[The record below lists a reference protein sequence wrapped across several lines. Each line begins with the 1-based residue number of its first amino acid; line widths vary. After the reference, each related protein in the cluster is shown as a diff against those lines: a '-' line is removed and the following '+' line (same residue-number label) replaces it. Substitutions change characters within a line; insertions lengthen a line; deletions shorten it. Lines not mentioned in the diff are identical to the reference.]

1 MTLLRDDPEPLGTDP
16 LDSSMGLTPRAT
28 AMPTSWF
35 VRTRLALGLSP
46 TTVPALLLVAGLAI
60 GPSGLGF
67 FSALVLSYL
76 DLVVSAAL
84 AALGVLVGL
93 GLDLRRPR
101 ESRLLVAATAEA
113 GLTILLVGGVVLL
126 ALRVEPVPDIK
137 PGTLALI
144 LGICASA
151 SATVPSS
158 DFTVHRLVTRVGD
171 LDDLLPIVLG
181 GFALALAHEV
191 SAAAAAWLTVQ
202 AIAIA
207 LAAAVGGWMLV
218 TQSTSEREQRVF
230 TVGTVLLLGGIAEFL
245 SGSALLSGLV
255 AGVFWGAA
263 GGGARDRIARDVR
276 HMQHPLVVLLLLM
289 AGARADDQS
298 FAMMVLAVV
307 YLAVRVV
314 AKLSGGWLVRRI
326 IGPELPAGFGLN
338 LLSPGVIAVAFALN
352 AELVAA
358 GPYGSILTI
367 VVAAS
372 IASDLLAMLALRGK
386 PSA

>member
-16 LDSSMGLTPRAT
+16 LDSSMGLSPRAT
-28 AMPTSWF
+28 APRGSWF
-35 VRTRLALGLSP
+35 LRTRLALGLSP

-67 FSALVLSYL
+67 FSPSVLSYL
-76 DLVVSAAL
+76 DLAVSAAL
-84 AALGVLVGL
+84 AALGVLIGL

-101 ESRLLVAATAEA
+101 ESRLLLAATAEA
-113 GLTILLVGGVVLL
+113 GLTILLVGGAVLF
-126 ALRVEPVPDIK
+126 ALRFQPIPDIK

-151 SATVPSS
+151 SATVPSA
-158 DFTVHRLVTRVGD
+158 DVTAQRLATRVGD
-171 LDDLLPIVLG
+171 LDDLLPILLG
-181 GFALALAHEV
+181 GFALALAHEITT
-191 SAAAAAWLTVQ
+191 AAAAWLTLQ
-202 AIAIA
+202 AMAIA
-207 LAAAVGGWMLV
+207 LAAALGGWMLV
-218 TQSTSEREQRVF
+218 AQSASDSEQRVF
-230 TVGTVLLLGGIAEFL
+230 AVGTVLLLGGLAEFL
-245 SGSALLSGLV
+245 FGSALLSGLV

-289 AGARADDQS
+289 AGARAEGRS
-298 FAMMVLAVV
+298 LVLLGLALVYVV
-307 YLAVRVV
+307 VRVV

-326 IGPELPAGFGLN
+326 VGPELPRSFGLE
-338 LLSPGVIAVAFALN
+338 LLSPGVIAAAFALN
-352 AELVAA
+352 AELVNA
-358 GPYGSILTI
+358 GPAGSILTI

-372 IASDLLAMLALRGK
+372 IGSDLLAMSAARRG